1 MLKKINLLII
11 FLSFVIQINLFA
23 ESQGN
28 PGEVFPVLVQPNK
41 DYTNLTIEI
50 DGSMYELVALPFS
63 KQGQYIN
70 VRDRNIYIIEKD
82 FGESRITIQDL
93 SKVTLSDR
101 DAQRAYKES
110 QLIKKAISISSTQFK
125 SNFKFLK
132 PVDGLI
138 SSRYGKKRYI
148 NGLPR
153 SPHLALDIAAPTGTK
168 IISPEFGKIILV
180 GDFFYSGNYVV
191 VDHGYGLIT
200 SYSHLS
206 KVAVKEGQLIDK
218 GQKIGEVG
226 STGRVTGPHL
236 HWTVY
241 LNQIRINP
249 EILIDKTYLDT
260 LLELNINII

>member
-1 MLKKINLLII
+1 MLKKINYLTI
-11 FLSFVIQINLFA
+11 FLCLVVQINLHA
-23 ESQGN
+23 KLQGN
-28 PGEVFPVLVQPNK
+28 PGEVFPILVKPNIAHK
-41 DYTNLTIEI
+41 NFTVEI
-50 DGSMYELVALPFS
+50 DGSHYELVALPFS
-63 KQGQYIN
+63 KQGEYIE
-70 VRDRNIYIIEKD
+70 VGDKNIYIIEKD
-82 FGESRITIQDL
+82 FGESRITIQDS
-93 SKVTLSDR
+93 SKVTLSNK

-110 QLIKKAISISSTQFK
+110 QLIKKAISKYSTQFK

-148 NGLPR
+148 NEFPR

-168 IISPEFGKIILV
+168 IISPEFGEIVLI

-191 VDHGYGLIT
+191 IDHGHGLIT

-206 KVAVKEGQLIDK
+206 EVFVKEGQFIDK

-249 EILIDKTYLDT
+249 EIMIDEDYLDSI
-260 LLELNINII
+260 L

>member
-1 MLKKINLLII
+1 MNYLLIL
-11 FLSFVIQINLFA
+11 LSFVIQINLYA
-23 ESQGN
+23 ELQGN
-28 PGEVFPVLVQPNK
+28 PGEVFPVLVKPNK
-41 DYTNLTIEI
+41 AYKNLTVEI
-50 DGSMYELVALPFS
+50 DESVYELIALPFS
-63 KQGQYIN
+63 KQGEYLK
-70 VRDRNIYIIEKD
+70 VDDKSIYVIEKD
-82 FGESRITIQDL
+82 FGESRITIQDS
-93 SKVTLSDR
+93 SKVTLSNK

-110 QLIKKAISISSTQFK
+110 QLIKKAISKYSTQFK

-148 NGLPR
+148 NEFPR

-168 IISPEFGKIILV
+168 IISPEFGEIVLI

-191 VDHGYGLIT
+191 IDHGHGLVT

-206 KVAVKEGQLIDK
+206 EVFVKEGQFIDK

-249 EILIDKTYLDT
+249 EIMIDEDYLDSI
-260 LLELNINII
+260 L

>member
-1 MLKKINLLII
+1 MFKKTNYLLIA
-11 FLSFVIQINLFA
+11 LSFLIQINLHA
-23 ESQGN
+23 KLQGN
-28 PGEVFPVLVQPNK
+28 PGEVFPILAKPNK
-41 DYTNLTIEI
+41 SYKNLTVEI
-50 DGSMYELVALPFS
+50 DGSVYELLPLPFS
-63 KQGQYIN
+63 KQGQYIEIG
-70 VRDRNIYIIEKD
+70 DKNIYVVEKD
-82 FGESRITIQDL
+82 FGESRITIQDS
-93 SKVTLSDR
+93 SKVTLSDE

-110 QLIKKAISISSTQFK
+110 QLIRKAISTSSTQFR

-168 IISPEFGKIILV
+168 IISPEFGEIVLI
-180 GDFFYSGNYVV
+180 GDFFYSGNYIVI
-191 VDHGYGLIT
+191 DHGHGLIT

-206 KVAVKEGQLIDK
+206 EVFVKEGQFIDK

-249 EILIDKTYLDT
+249 EIMIDENYLGSI
-260 LLELNINII
+260 L

>member
-1 MLKKINLLII
+1 VLKKINHLII

-23 ESQGN
+23 ELQGN

-41 DYTNLTIEI
+41 DYTNLTLEI
-50 DGSMYELVALPFS
+50 DGSVYELVALPFS
-63 KQGQYIN
+63 KQGEYIKVN
-70 VRDRNIYIIEKD
+70 DKNIYIIEKD
-82 FGESRITIQDL
+82 FGESRITIQDS
-93 SKVTLSDR
+93 SKVTLNDR

-148 NGLPR
+148 NDLPR
-153 SPHLALDIAAPTGTK
+153 SPHLALDIAAPKGTK
-168 IISPEFGKIILV
+168 IISPEFGKIILI
-180 GDFFYSGNYVV
+180 GDFFYSGNYMVI
-191 VDHGYGLIT
+191 DHGHGLIS

-206 KVAVKEGQLIDK
+206 KVTVKEGQLVDK

-249 EILIDKTYLDT
+249 EILIDENYLDT
-260 LLELNINII
+260 IL

>member
-41 DYTNLTIEI
+41 NYTNLTVEI

-82 FGESRITIQDL
+82 FGESRITIQDS

-110 QLIKKAISISSTQFK
+110 QLIKKAISISSTQFL
-125 SNFKFLK
+125 S
-132 PVDGLI
+132 LI
-138 SSRYGKKRYI
+138 HI
-148 NGLPR
+148 
-153 SPHLALDIAAPTGTK
+153 
-168 IISPEFGKIILV
+168 
-180 GDFFYSGNYVV
+180 
-191 VDHGYGLIT
+191 
-200 SYSHLS
+200 
-206 KVAVKEGQLIDK
+206 
-218 GQKIGEVG
+218 
-226 STGRVTGPHL
+226 
-236 HWTVY
+236 
-241 LNQIRINP
+241 
-249 EILIDKTYLDT
+249 
-260 LLELNINII
+260 

>member
-1 MLKKINLLII
+1 MLKKINYLTI
-11 FLSFVIQINLFA
+11 FLSLVVQINLYA
-23 ESQGN
+23 KLQGN
-28 PGEVFPVLVQPNK
+28 PGEVFPILVKPNIAHK
-41 DYTNLTIEI
+41 NFTVEI
-50 DGSMYELVALPFS
+50 DGSHYELVALPFT
-63 KQGQYIN
+63 KQGEYIE
-70 VRDRNIYIIEKD
+70 VGDKNIYIIEKD
-82 FGESRITIQDL
+82 FGESRITIQDS
-93 SKVTLSDR
+93 SKVTLSDK

-168 IISPEFGKIILV
+168 IISPEFGKIILI

-191 VDHGYGLIT
+191 IDHGYGLIT

-206 KVAVKEGQLIDK
+206 KVTVKEGQLIDK

>member
-1 MLKKINLLII
+1 MLRKINYLII
-11 FLSFVIQINLFA
+11 ILSSVIQINLYA
-23 ESQGN
+23 ELQGT
-28 PGEVFPVLVQPNK
+28 PGEVFPVLVKPNK
-41 DYTNLTIEI
+41 AYKNLTVEI
-50 DGSMYELVALPFS
+50 DGSVYELLPLPFS
-63 KQGQYIN
+63 KQGQYIEIG
-70 VRDRNIYIIEKD
+70 DKNIYVIEKD
-82 FGESRITIQDL
+82 FGESRITIQDS
-93 SKVTLSDR
+93 SKVTLSDE
-101 DAQRAYKES
+101 DTQRAYKES
-110 QLIKKAISISSTQFK
+110 QLIRKAISTSSTQFR

-168 IISPEFGKIILV
+168 IISPEFGRVILL

-191 VDHGYGLIT
+191 IDHGHGLIT

-206 KVAVKEGQLIDK
+206 KIIVKEGQLIDK

-241 LNQIRINP
+241 LNQVRINP
-249 EILIDKTYLDT
+249 EITIDEDYLDGI
-260 LLELNINII
+260 L